1 MARSEQRIARWA
13 SAAAPMLRL
22 PQRRSAEGTAPHP
35 EGAPTPSRLG
45 GALDFVSDW
54 GVLAFAVWTLIAYG
68 GMATQANATLLVSVW
83 VATVPLLGALLVG
96 LSRRR
101 SDSPPPVRAPR
112 AAETAPRY
120 GRHLAVAA
128 VAAGLASAL
137 LVAAA
142 PGAPWALVW
151 VGALVAV
158 AFALARGRLRSE
170 GPAPPEPAVGWPA
183 HAFAALVG
191 LVFAGMSLFI
201 TRPDGDDPFYV
212 NRAVGTAEL
221 NRIPVRDI
229 IFTHERVDAIGGTG
243 LPIDS
248 FSALQGALA
257 RLIGIE
263 AASFAYY
270 VTPPLMTF
278 FATWALWRL
287 LRAWSPRNLVLCF
300 AVGCAYWLFSAE
312 TRLAHGSFFLTRMW
326 QGKVIFVSWLVLTA
340 YVLLTRWLSRRDA
353 LTALLLL
360 AAGLSSIGM
369 TGSAAFIAPVVF
381 GTAAAALLAAR
392 DWRGL
397 PIVLAAAAIPALVG
411 LAVTLKYPLVE
422 ILPLSGGGGGT
433 DRGSF
438 GAIET
443 EWYFYRVFPAGALAA
458 LGLIGLC
465 AAPWL
470 ARSGSPARMTSG
482 IAVVSIVLLA
492 PAVLPAIN
500 HVTDLG
506 VVLRRIF
513 WAVPLPAL
521 VGLLGAVPLVRL
533 LRPLARA
540 PTLLRASAAVAPAI
554 LTAGLLAA
562 FGHPLWI
569 SLKEKP
575 LWVSHPTWKTHQA
588 PLADARAIL
597 GRYSGSGPILA
608 DNGIMRAISLLTV
621 DPKAV
626 SARNFYARYLP
637 APARLIRDRLALS
650 RFVEGE
656 KPTPS
661 RREVDAALL
670 RLGVGLVCVEGS
682 RQGLIRDVTAMG
694 SYDRAFRANEHVCF
708 ERRR

>member
-1 MARSEQRIARWA
+1 
-13 SAAAPMLRL
+13 MLRL
-22 PQRRSAEGTAPHP
+22 PKRRSPQETALHP
-35 EGAPTPSRLG
+35 EGAPRPSRLG
-45 GALDFVSDW
+45 GALDFASDW
-54 GVLAFAVWTLIAYG
+54 GLLAFAVWTLIAYA

-83 VATVPLLGALLVG
+83 LGAGPLLGVLLVV

-101 SDSPPPVRAPR
+101 SDSPRPARAPR
-112 AAETAPRY
+112 AAEPAPRY

-128 VAAGLASAL
+128 VVAGLASAL

-151 VGALVAV
+151 VGALVPV

-170 GPAPPEPAVGWPA
+170 GRAPHEPAVGWPA

-201 TRPDGDDPFYV
+201 TRPDGDDVFYV

-257 RLIGIE
+257 GLIGIHG
-263 AASFAYY
+263 ASFAYY

-312 TRLAHGSFFLTRMW
+312 TRLAHGAFFLTRMW
-326 QGKVIFVSWLVLTA
+326 QGKVIFVSWLVLTT

-353 LTALLLL
+353 LTAVLLV
-360 AAGLSSIGM
+360 AAGLGSIGM

-381 GTAAAALLAAR
+381 GAAAAALLAAR
-392 DWRGL
+392 DGRGL

-411 LAVTLKYPLVE
+411 LAVTLKYPLTE

-433 DRGSF
+433 DRGTF

-521 VGLLGAVPLVRL
+521 VGLLGAVPLVQL
-533 LRPLARA
+533 LRSLARA
-540 PTLLRASAAVAPAI
+540 PALLRASAVVAPAI

-562 FGHPLWI
+562 FGHPLWLSI
-569 SLKEKP
+569 RGDKP
-575 LWVSHPTWKTHQA
+575 LWVLHPTWKTQQA

-597 GRYSGSGPILA
+597 GRYGGSGPILA
-608 DNGIMRAISLLTV
+608 DEGIMRAISLLTV
-621 DPKAV
+621 HPKAV

-650 RFVEGE
+650 RFVERE
-656 KPTPS
+656 QPIPS
-661 RREVDAALL
+661 QSEVEAALS
-670 RLGVGLVCVEGS
+670 RLGVGLVCIDRSNRRAMREVEAIGGYS
-682 RQGLIRDVTAMG
+682 
-694 SYDRAFRANEHVCF
+694 RAFRASEHVCF
-708 ERRR
+708 RRQR